1 MLIPNLPSLTILCI
15 EQEELKWSNWFIGDG
30 DCHCVRV
37 SSSELTSSVS
47 SCERGELPVTV
58 TLSESHPQSPR
69 VRGGAP
75 GLGLGAIW
83 LAPLPTRSHR
93 SPAEPGVVTFL
104 ASDWLLGPVP
114 GLWLVG
120 RPLVTR
126 PSLRESLLAAPV
138 TLLHPA
144 TFIYIKNIFN
154 SSNKLNSKVA
164 LICICPLLG

>member
-1 MLIPNLPSLTILCI
+1 MFLS
-15 EQEELKWSNWFIGDG
+15 WFKIFPLWQFYALSKK
-30 DCHCVRV
+30 
-37 SSSELTSSVS
+37 SSSGQTDLLET
-47 SCERGELPVTV
+47 GTVTV
-58 TLSESHPQSPR
+58 SESPPRSWHPPCPR

-75 GLGLGAIW
+75 SDCHSVRVSSSESSCERGSSWPRPWRDLTGSS
-83 LAPLPTRSHR
+83 SH
-93 SPAEPGVVTFL
+93 PEPPETGVVTLL

>member
-1 MLIPNLPSLTILCI
+1 MHWARRAQVVKLIYWRRGLSLCQSLLLGADIL
-15 EQEELKWSNWFIGDG
+15 
-30 DCHCVRV
+30 RV
-37 SSSELTSSVS
+37 LVWE
-47 SCERGELPVTV
+47 GELPVTV

-93 SPAEPGVVTFL
+93 SPAEPGVVTLL